1 MITTNTANISQASGV
16 TQSSA
21 SQGVVTEN
29 FADVFSQVQ
38 NQLAASLPVNLP
50 PSAYVA
56 HSGAYSVEQ
65 CGSHIVN
72 GVQLVPGAP
81 GYDFSSAL
89 PYLNQ
94 IVQTQNTLSQMQA
107 AALEGNSAPVLGTS
121 VSSSQNLNSQG
132 EGITSKEQQNS
143 SSSNM
148 SIEQAQQL
156 ISSTLPSNYP
166 PSAYVSRSSY
176 YSLETCGSHVVDGV
190 QLIPGAPGYNSK
202 TALPYIAQIAETQKN
217 LFSSQPAVEINPS
230 AVADSVSQTSDSGT
244 SALAQQNATVEL
256 LEYKSTINEL
266 VQKLTEMSDDLGVNG
281 SSVLPQKAKL
291 DLIQSVLSQ
300 LDEPKTNLL

>member
-1 MITTNTANISQASGV
+1 M
-16 TQSSA
+16 
-21 SQGVVTEN
+21 
-29 FADVFSQVQ
+29 
-38 NQLAASLPVNLP
+38 
-50 PSAYVA
+50 
-56 HSGAYSVEQ
+56 
-65 CGSHIVN
+65 
-72 GVQLVPGAP
+72 
-81 GYDFSSAL
+81 
-89 PYLNQ
+89 
-94 IVQTQNTLSQMQA
+94 QTQNTLSQMQA
-107 AALEGNSAPVLGTS
+107 VASEGNSAPVLGAS

-132 EGITSKEQQNS
+132 EGIAPKEQQNS
-143 SSSNM
+143 SSSV